1 MTAML
6 PGLAP
11 QVSLEA
17 VLEADPALIVV
28 ESAGQ
33 GEHWNRFPTLR
44 AVAENGIRIIDP
56 DLLYRPT
63 LRLLDGMRLL
73 CAEIDALR

>member
-1 MTAML
+1 MEGA
-6 PGLAP
+6 ASR
-11 QVSLEA
+11 QRCRDS
-17 VLEADPALIVV
+17 LIVV
-28 ESAGQ
+28 ESAEQ
-33 GEHWNRFPTLR
+33 GAHWQRFPILR
-44 AVAENGIRIIDP
+44 AVTGDGIRIMDP